1 MRRVSRSVP
10 VRRGSSDSSESNG
23 GTVIRRISRNPRR
36 WAGWRLDLERMEP
49 AESPPIVLGLV
60 AVIILVLANAFF
72 VAAEF
77 ALVGARR
84 TRLDEMARAG
94 DRKAR
99 LARRA
104 VQSLDRYISATQLGI
119 TLASLGLGWIGE
131 PALAGLIGGAFAWL
145 PAPLSVIAT
154 HGVASAIAFIIIT
167 ILHIILGEL
176 VPKAI
181 ALLYPEVVSSWLA
194 APLIGFAWVMAMP
207 IALLNGT
214 ANRLLRALGIDPPG
228 ESERLHSPEEI
239 RMLVEQST
247 EGGSL
252 LREDAR
258 LLEGV
263 FEFSEKT
270 AQEVMTPRTQMAA
283 LEADLTVEA
292 AADQVAITGRSRY
305 PAFTESLDEIIGV
318 VHAKD
323 ILGALRSR
331 PGQTIRTIMRPPL
344 FVPGTREVED
354 VLADMKRLKTHLA
367 IVLDEYGGTAGL
379 VTMEDLLEEI
389 VGPIYDEHDP
399 QDRVGPTDGAPRLEG
414 SLPISEFNAQF
425 DTALDDTDY
434 TTIGGYIFGQ
444 LGRLPRVGDRV
455 TVGPF
460 TLEVVEME
468 GRRVKTVRV
477 HAERP
482 QEAAPKPA

>member
-1 MRRVSRSVP
+1 
-10 VRRGSSDSSESNG
+10 
-23 GTVIRRISRNPRR
+23 
-36 WAGWRLDLERMEP
+36 
-49 AESPPIVLGLV
+49 VLGLL
-60 AVIILVLANAFF
+60 AVVLLVLANAFF

-131 PALAGLIGGAFAWL
+131 PALAGLIEGGFRWL
-145 PAPLSVIAT
+145 PSPLNTIAT
-154 HGVASAIAFIIIT
+154 HGVASVIAFIIIT

-176 VPKAI
+176 VPKAV
-181 ALLYPEVVSSWLA
+181 ALLFPEQVSRWVT
-194 APLIGFAWVMAMP
+194 APLLGFAWVMAMP

-214 ANRLLRALGIDPPG
+214 ANRLLRLFRIDPPG
-228 ESERLHSPEEI
+228 ERERLHSPEEI

-247 EGGSL
+247 EGGSMHQQ
-252 LREDAR
+252 DAR

-283 LEADLTVEA
+283 LEADLTVEQ
-292 AADQVAITGRSRY
+292 AADQVAVLGRSRY
-305 PAFTESLDEIIGV
+305 PAYTESLDDIIGV

-323 ILGALRSR
+323 ILAALRSR
-331 PGQTIRTIMRPPL
+331 PGQTIRVILRPSL

-389 VGPIYDEHDP
+389 VGPIYDEHDM
-399 QDRVGPTDGAPRLEG
+399 QDRPAPDEGAPRLDG
-414 SLPISEFNAQF
+414 AMPISEFNSQYGAS
-425 DTALDDTDY
+425 LDDTDY
-434 TTIGGYIFGQ
+434 TTVGGYIFGQ

-460 TLEVVEME
+460 TFEVIEME
-468 GRRVKTVRV
+468 GRRVKTVRL
-477 HAERP
+477 HAVKPED
-482 QEAAPKPA
+482 AAAAKPA

>member
-1 MRRVSRSVP
+1 MESAVSP
-10 VRRGSSDSSESNG
+10 GIG
-23 GTVIRRISRNPRR
+23 
-36 WAGWRLDLERMEP
+36 
-49 AESPPIVLGLV
+49 LGLV
-60 AVIILVLANAFF
+60 SVVVLVLANAFF

-84 TRLDEMARAG
+84 TRLDEMARGG
-94 DRKAR
+94 DGKAR

-131 PALAGLIGGAFAWL
+131 PALAGLIEGGFAWL
-145 PAPLSVIAT
+145 QTTFAVIAT
-154 HGVASAIAFIIIT
+154 HGVASVIAFSIIT

-176 VPKAI
+176 VPKAL
-181 ALLYPEVVSSWLA
+181 ALLYPEVVSSWVA
-194 APLIGFAWVMAMP
+194 APLIGFAWIMAWP

-214 ANRLLRALGIDPPG
+214 ANRLLRVMRISPPG
-228 ESERLHSPEEI
+228 EHERLHSPEEI

-252 LREDAR
+252 LKEDAR

-270 AQEVMTPRTQMAA
+270 AQEVMTPRTQMVA
-283 LEADLTVEA
+283 LDSALSVEE
-292 AADQVAITGRSRY
+292 AADQVAVARRSRY
-305 PAFTESLDEIIGV
+305 PVYTESLDEIVGV

-323 ILGALRSR
+323 ILTALRAR
-331 PGQTIRTIMRPPL
+331 PRETVREIMRPPL

-367 IVLDEYGGTAGL
+367 VVLDEYGGTAGL

-389 VGPIYDEHDP
+389 VGPIYDEYDP
-399 QDRVGPTDGAPRLEG
+399 QDRPGTADGAARLDG
-414 SLPISEFNAQF
+414 AMPITEFNSQYDA
-425 DTALDDTDY
+425 ALDDADY
-434 TTIGGYIFGQ
+434 TTIGGYVFGQ
-444 LGRLPRVGDRV
+444 LGRLPRPGDRV
-455 TVGPF
+455 TVGPHTF
-460 TLEVVEME
+460 EVVEMD
-468 GRRVKTVRV
+468 GRRVKSLRLHTAPPVEV
-477 HAERP
+477 DSAEGKGHA
-482 QEAAPKPA
+482 

>member
-1 MRRVSRSVP
+1 
-10 VRRGSSDSSESNG
+10 
-23 GTVIRRISRNPRR
+23 
-36 WAGWRLDLERMEP
+36 MEP
-49 AESPPIVLGLV
+49 AESPSILLGLS
-60 AVIILVLANAFF
+60 AVVVLVLANAFF
-72 VAAEF
+72 VSAEF

-84 TRLDEMARAG
+84 TRLDELARAG
-94 DRKAR
+94 DGKAR

-131 PALAGLIGGAFAWL
+131 PALAGLIRGGFAWL
-145 PAPLSVIAT
+145 PKSLEAIAT
-154 HGVASAIAFIIIT
+154 HGVASAIAFIVIT

-176 VPKAI
+176 VPKAV
-181 ALLYPEVVSSWLA
+181 ALIYPEEVSRWVS
-194 APLIGFAWVMAMP
+194 APLIGFGWLMAWP

-214 ANRLLRALGIDPPG
+214 ANRLLRLMHISPPG
-228 ESERLHSPEEI
+228 EQERMHSPEEI

-270 AQEVMTPRTQMAA
+270 AQAVMTPRTQMIA
-283 LEADLTVEA
+283 LEAGLSVQD
-292 AADQVAITGRSRY
+292 AADEVAQARRSRY
-305 PAFTESLDEIIGV
+305 PVYLESLDEIVGV

-323 ILGALRSR
+323 ILTALRAR
-331 PGQTIRTIMRPPL
+331 PHQTVRTIMRPPL

-367 IVLDEYGGTAGL
+367 VVLDEYGGTAGL

-389 VGPIYDEHDP
+389 VGPIYDEYDP
-399 QDRVGPTDGAPRLEG
+399 LDKAAAGDGAARLDG
-414 SLPISEFNAQF
+414 AMPITEFNAEF
-425 DTALDDTDY
+425 DATLDDTDY
-434 TTIGGYIFGQ
+434 TTLGGYVFGQ
-444 LGRLPRVGDRV
+444 LGRLPRPGDRV
-455 TVGPF
+455 TVGPHSF
-460 TLEVVEME
+460 EVVAMD
-468 GRRVKTVRV
+468 GRRVKSLRLHT
-477 HAERP
+477 
-482 QEAAPKPA
+482 AAPAEVEHSEPKANA

>member
-1 MRRVSRSVP
+1 
-10 VRRGSSDSSESNG
+10 
-23 GTVIRRISRNPRR
+23 
-36 WAGWRLDLERMEP
+36 MEP
-49 AESPPIVLGLV
+49 AESPPIVLGLL
-60 AVIILVLANAFF
+60 AVVVLVLANAFF

-77 ALVGARR
+77 SLVGARR

-131 PALAGLIGGAFAWL
+131 PALAGLIAGAFAWL
-145 PAPLSVIAT
+145 PDPVDVIAT
-154 HGVASAIAFIIIT
+154 HGVASVIAFIIIT
-167 ILHIILGEL
+167 VLHIILGEL
-176 VPKAI
+176 VPKAV
-181 ALLYPEVVSSWLA
+181 ALLYPEAVSTWVT
-194 APLIGFAWVMAMP
+194 APLMGFAWLMAGP
-207 IALLNGT
+207 IAVLNGT
-214 ANRLLRALGIDPPG
+214 ANRLLRLLRIDPPG
-228 ESERLHSPEEI
+228 ETERLHSPEEI

-252 LREDAR
+252 LQEDAR

-263 FEFSEKT
+263 FEFSEKS
-270 AQEVMTPRTQMAA
+270 AQEVMTPRTQIAA
-283 LEADLTVEA
+283 LEADLTVEE
-292 AADQVAITGRSRY
+292 AADQVAIHGRSRY
-305 PAFTESLDEIIGV
+305 PAYTESLDDIIGV

-323 ILGALRSR
+323 ILAALRSR

-354 VLADMKRLKTHLA
+354 VLADMKRLKTHLG

-389 VGPIYDEHDP
+389 VGPIYDEHDL
-399 QDRVGPTDGAPRLEG
+399 QDRIGPDDGGPRLDG
-414 SLPISEFNAQF
+414 SMPISEFNSQYA
-425 DTALDDTDY
+425 ASLDDTDY

-455 TVGPF
+455 TVGPSTF
-460 TLEVVEME
+460 EVIEMD
-468 GRRVKTVRV
+468 GRRVKTVRL
-477 HAERP
+477 HSAKPEDAT
-482 QEAAPKPA
+482 AAAKPA

>member
-1 MRRVSRSVP
+1 VV
-10 VRRGSSDSSESNG
+10 
-23 GTVIRRISRNPRR
+23 
-36 WAGWRLDLERMEP
+36 
-49 AESPPIVLGLV
+49 
-60 AVIILVLANAFF
+60 LVLANAFF

-84 TRLDEMARAG
+84 TRLDEMARSG

-131 PALAGLIGGAFAWL
+131 PALAGLIENGFSWL
-145 PAPLSVIAT
+145 PSSLATIAT
-154 HGVASAIAFIIIT
+154 HGVASIIAFMIIT
-167 ILHIILGEL
+167 VLHIILGEL

-181 ALLYPEVVSSWLA
+181 SLLYPEVVSTWLA
-194 APLIGFAWVMAMP
+194 APLMSFAWIMAGP
-207 IALLNGT
+207 IYVLNGT
-214 ANRLLRALGIDPPG
+214 ANRLLRVLRIDPPG
-228 ESERLHSPEEI
+228 EHERLHSPEEI

-252 LREDAR
+252 EGQDAR

-270 AQEVMTPRTQMAA
+270 AQDVMTPRTQIAA
-283 LEADLTVEA
+283 LNADLKVEE
-292 AADQVAITGRSRY
+292 AADQVAVYGRSRY
-305 PAFTESLDEIIGV
+305 PVYVDSLDEIIGV

-323 ILGALRSR
+323 VLAALRAR
-331 PGQTIRTIMRPPL
+331 PGQTVRIIMRPPL

-389 VGPIYDEHDP
+389 VGPIYDEYDP
-399 QDRVGPTDGAPRLEG
+399 QDRAGPTDGAPRLDG
-414 SLPISEFNAQF
+414 SMTISEFNSQF
-425 DTALDDTDY
+425 GATLDDTDY

-444 LGRLPRVGDRV
+444 LGRLPRPGDRV
-455 TVGPF
+455 SVGPF
-460 TLEVVEME
+460 AMEVVEME
-468 GRRVKTVRV
+468 GRRVKTIRL
-477 HAERP
+477 HS
-482 QEAAPKPA
+482 PKPEEAPVSKPA

>member
-1 MRRVSRSVP
+1 MLRLNDMQESQP
-10 VRRGSSDSSESNG
+10 GSIG
-23 GTVIRRISRNPRR
+23 L
-36 WAGWRLDLERMEP
+36 RLL
-49 AESPPIVLGLV
+49 
-60 AVIILVLANAFF
+60 AVLVLVVANAFF

-77 ALVGARR
+77 ALVSARR
-84 TRLDEMARAG
+84 TRIEAMIREG
-94 DRKAR
+94 DRKAK
-99 LARRA
+99 AVRA
-104 VQSLDRYISATQLGI
+104 AQQDLYRQLSAAQLGI
-119 TLASLGLGWIGE
+119 TVASILLGFVAEDTVAYFFRQWLAALPTWLAFLGR
-131 PALAGLIGGAFAWL
+131 AGVA
-145 PAPLSVIAT
+145 SVIAL
-154 HGVASAIAFIIIT
+154 SLISF
-167 ILHIILGEL
+167 LHVVFGEQA
-176 VPKAI
+176 PKAVAI
-181 ALLYPEVVSSWLA
+181 THPEAVSRWVATPLLIFSWITRPA
-194 APLIGFAWVMAMP
+194 TG
-207 IALLNGT
+207 LLNSS
-214 ANRLLRALGIDPPG
+214 ANWLIRLMGITGASP
-228 ESERLHSPEEI
+228 ELERIHSPEEI
-239 RMLVEQST
+239 RMLVEQSE

-252 LREDAR
+252 QQEDAR

-305 PAFTESLDEIIGV
+305 PAYTDSLDEIIGV

-331 PGQTIRTIMRPPL
+331 PGQTIRTILRPPL

-399 QDRVGPTDGAPRLEG
+399 QDRTGPSDGAPRLDG
-414 SLPISEFNAQF
+414 SMPISEFNNQF
-425 DTALDDTDY
+425 DATLDDTDY

-444 LGRLPRVGDRV
+444 LGRLPRAGDRI

-460 TLEVVEME
+460 TFEVIEME
-468 GRRVKTVRV
+468 GRRVKTVRLHSAKPEETV
-477 HAERP
+477 
-482 QEAAPKPA
+482 APKPA

>member
-1 MRRVSRSVP
+1 M
-10 VRRGSSDSSESNG
+10 ES
-23 GTVIRRISRNPRR
+23 
-36 WAGWRLDLERMEP
+36 
-49 AESPPIVLGLV
+49 AESPPILLGLL
-60 AVIILVLANAFF
+60 AVVVLVLANAFF

-84 TRLDEMARAG
+84 TRLDEMARSG

-131 PALAGLIGGAFAWL
+131 PALAGLIENGFSWL
-145 PAPLSVIAT
+145 PGSLATIAT

-167 ILHIILGEL
+167 VLHIILGEL

-181 ALLYPEVVSSWLA
+181 SLLYPEVVSTWLA
-194 APLIGFAWVMAMP
+194 APLMGFAWVMAGP
-207 IALLNGT
+207 IAVLNGT
-214 ANRLLRALGIDPPG
+214 ANRLLRVLGIDPPG
-228 ESERLHSPEEI
+228 ETERLHSPEEI

-252 LREDAR
+252 GGQDAR

-270 AQEVMTPRTQMAA
+270 AQDVMTPRTQMAA
-283 LEADLTVEA
+283 LGADLKVED
-292 AADQVAITGRSRY
+292 AADQVAIYGRSRY
-305 PAFTESLDEIIGV
+305 PVYIDSLDEIIGV

-323 ILGALRSR
+323 ILAALRAR
-331 PGQTIRTIMRPPL
+331 PGQTVRVIMRPPL

-389 VGPIYDEHDP
+389 VGPIFDEYDP
-399 QDRVGPTDGAPRLEG
+399 QDRVGSTEGAPPLDG
-414 SLPISEFNAQF
+414 SMTISEFNSQF
-425 DTALDDTDY
+425 GAALDDSDY

-444 LGRLPRVGDRV
+444 LGRLPRSGDRV
-455 TVGPF
+455 SVASF
-460 TLEVVEME
+460 TFEVVEME
-468 GRRVKTVRV
+468 GRRVKTIRL
-477 HAERP
+477 HG
-482 QEAAPKPA
+482 PKPEEAPVAKPG